1 MNAAQQAAIERARAR
16 LQGSTTGGAYDFTEQ
31 EERDFTEAQRA
42 ALERARARGQSGL
55 SDTDTRGK
63 VRTVADFAGGIVG
76 AVPKAAGGIVS
87 LGSLVPGVNVVADPV
102 AEALMDA
109 GEWVDDALLSDY
121 QKNINAEM
129 AQAIA
134 NSARE
139 LGPDASIGDHLKNI
153 GSQTGAAAKFVAQN
167 PSQAAMLAGQAI
179 PYLFGGGLLARGT
192 QTAVRGGQ
200 ALFGAK
206 ATGLGAGTAGAV
218 GEGLMAG
225 GAVTGDVVGQLRD
238 EGITEYTAD
247 RLVGIPAGAATAVIG
262 RLGAKLGGGLD
273 ADTVIANKL
282 SGEAVDLM
290 TDAPKRGLIRRV
302 GVGAATEGTEEFF
315 QSGSEEAFTNL
326 GVGDPLSQDVGSSAV
341 LGAAAGMG
349 VGGVIGGL
357 QRSSN
362 SQTNLSAEL
371 TQEELDLQAAQL
383 AEAEKT
389 KELEAEAVRQQGL
402 TRMAAAKSF
411 MPFSKFKSERDAKRN
426 ADVLNPQTEI
436 GQAYVEY
443 KLTANKY
450 PANEKEE
457 KALVKK
463 FLKEF
468 IPQDDSEVAIE
479 EFNQALDQH
488 AAAVASGAV
497 TPTMNDKP
505 KPEPAPKPEAA
516 ASVEQTQ
523 AQDTQEEAAPAKA
536 PKPESERIAAA
547 RAYAEEVLGPEW
559 ETVGGLSQEFAD
571 RRGFYKKGKDGKT
584 TWQRSV
590 DREAAAL
597 QETTT
602 PEVDATT
609 EEAPVNALLDNESSS
624 DQDLDQQSE
633 TSAASTLPTVLG
645 GFQEE
650 GHKGKALTE
659 NQASVATVL
668 RDAFLSNEEDTIQQ
682 ADGTL
687 NPTII
692 AEKAGI
698 KNRQAA
704 RRAIQSLQKKIADA
718 YGVSVDQV
726 KQRLNE
732 TNITSTEAFDQNA
745 PTQELDTAE
754 LGEGMGTSASVGQGA
769 YTDVA
774 EEDQA
779 WTQERA
785 NEPDQYENKRQ
796 EIADKSR
803 VSLNAQM
810 IQQYGKEAI
819 AQWRGLVSD
828 GAVDIKD
835 ISKKDLVEWVAAV
848 AENREGQITDEQ
860 LGKDQRE
867 IERRYATEAIDNEGL
882 GASSAEIT
890 EGGDT
895 VEQVRTENT
904 GAPPEGNP
912 DDFTA
917 GENKTAKVETKPKKK
932 LRKKSD
938 PNVSTRE
945 QNNRLMPETFKTGEA
960 FVADAYHG
968 TTTDIVEFDNSRLGD
983 NTGAASAAEAFF
995 FAGKGETASSY
1006 AESTSPR
1013 QQEADFNRSFNVA
1026 KKWLS
1031 GKTLNAKDQETLS
1044 AMLDRSSE
1052 LDNGKVFVDDLV
1064 ARTKK
1069 NPGTSTQNARKMAQT
1084 LRPAKRPQVQ
1094 MRRIKMDNP
1103 LVKDFKGNKF
1113 RDETYAS
1120 LIKKAKAA
1128 GHDGVVLLNTYDVAG
1143 KRKEDLTDADM
1154 DTIFGVFDAKNI
1166 TNTFKVRKDNTKFGV
1181 PAGSFEPAS
1190 RAAFEQEVKNLT
1202 GSATNMRIHVFDTEV
1217 DALAAI
1223 EEGSVPEPDMPM
1235 LKRAKPFGWVVEDE
1249 NGEPHAHFIL
1259 DRVPAG
1265 REKSAFLHE
1274 VGGHVGI
1281 DAILEENDRR
1291 MIATQIYRWAGQ
1303 NDRSLESIV
1312 ARRTISRI
1320 GKAAD
1325 LGAVSEGSIVSEAV
1339 AYFLEEA
1346 ALAGVEPST
1355 NSTVGKFV
1363 KKLRDLFL
1371 AAFDRLGF
1379 NITELTA
1386 QDVIDLAYGAAYIE
1400 LVHSRTDIN
1409 TQNPVTFSP
1418 SMTATENNG
1427 EVDPLL
1433 ANREGE
1439 TRFGVP
1445 ESETNNQ
1452 ISWVRN
1458 RLGDGAAEALT
1469 NLRVLT
1475 EKPLDATKNLDRLI
1489 RENEEKM
1496 PSARKWFDF
1505 MLAAE
1510 ATKNEIF
1517 GLVENVI
1524 NQSRQFTM
1532 ERQELI
1538 NDFLG
1543 ASTFY
1548 QKWGYDPQWIDR
1560 KTGKP
1565 VKVTIDPV
1573 MKKKYDRLTAEEQQ
1587 LVRDVFAHGRTM
1599 QDQMQEVAEKLGVSK
1614 FFKFD
1619 SRLQGPYAPLKRFG
1633 NYVGELK
1640 SQELLDAE
1648 ASLASSPTP
1657 IKRKKVEEL
1666 KSDGDHYVISFFES
1680 LGAAQTF
1687 VNANQDKFAYADA
1700 AEKAV
1705 TYEEARTGGAQ
1716 AYEKILGAVNANLAG
1731 LDQAS
1736 KDAMAKL
1743 VRDMYFQTLDDSNA
1757 RLSGTKRLNRAGY
1770 DKNMLRAFAE
1780 HGMAQANLIAQ
1791 MKHGGD
1797 ISTALVG
1804 AYKEARK
1811 NSGQLMPVYNK
1822 IALKFQRT
1830 MTPRT
1835 GMLTNVET
1843 NVMKFNSF
1851 YMLTSSLGYFFQN
1864 MTQPYFAV
1872 AQISGEFGWRQ
1883 GQTWGKLLSGYGVA
1897 KKVINTGFLNQV
1909 KNVTSLGLLGGN
1921 STVEL
1926 DIDQAPPE
1934 LRPVLKELQL
1944 RGVLDVGVTE
1954 DLRHVNM
1961 SPNFW
1966 VRGYDEMTHRLYQS
1980 ARYVEANN
1988 RIASAVAA
1996 FKMAQANPQKMKRL
2010 KMTPA
2015 EFAIRIVQDTQGNF
2029 SKLDAPAAFDVLP
2042 KAPLQFR
2049 KYQFQMG
2056 WLHID
2061 AAKQAFKG
2069 ADPDMKK
2076 AGFRKLSLMM
2086 GYTGV
2091 FGGLASVP
2099 MANVASAVIQAVIA
2113 SLSGDDEENPP
2124 RSLERWIRENVE
2136 DERTA
2141 TLLTRGV
2148 PAALGWDFS
2157 QKLDQSDLFMPY
2169 NSKYVQMDPSR
2180 DGSLLFAA
2188 QLALGPTGT
2197 VVGNIG
2203 NIADFIDRGN
2213 YYRAAEYAMPKG
2225 MRSYLETMRFA
2236 GQGYETR
2243 NGLEITN
2250 PTQFDVVDLLT
2261 NAIGLPSTDINQI
2274 KWTRGQQVEITQ
2286 WFSKETT
2293 RIKRGYLD
2301 AHEDRDR
2308 SAMAKYRDEFRE
2320 LQKAKDRVRPFFNN
2334 SRSVLKR
2341 ASVSEL
2347 LRAPRDRR
2355 REQRKL
2361 DSVTGN

>member
-16 LQGSTTGGAYDFTEQ
+16 GQGSTTGGAYDFTEEQ
-31 EERDFTEAQRA
+31 ERDFTEPQRA
-42 ALERARARGQSGL
+42 ALERARSRGQSGL

-179 PYLFGGGLLARGT
+179 PYLFGGGLLARGA
-192 QTAVRGGQ
+192 QTAARGTQ
-200 ALFGAK
+200 ALVGAK

-326 GVGDPLSQDVGSSAV
+326 GVGDPISQDVGSSAA

-362 SQTNLSAEL
+362 SESRAAEL
-371 TQEELDLQAAQL
+371 NAEEQKLIANQAAEDKK
-383 AEAEKT
+383 A

-402 TRMAAAKSF
+402 TRMTAAKSF
-411 MPFSKFKSERDAKRN
+411 VPFSKFKSERDAKRN

-463 FLKEF
+463 FLKDF
-468 IPQDDSEVAIE
+468 IPQDDGEVAID

-497 TPTMNDKP
+497 TPTLNDKP
-505 KPEPAPKPEAA
+505 KPAPAPEAEVA
-516 ASVEQTQ
+516 APVEQTQ

-536 PKPESERIAAA
+536 PKPESAKVAEA
-547 RAYAEEVLGPEW
+547 RAYAEEVLGKDW
-559 ETVGGLSQEFAD
+559 ETTGGLSQEFAE
-571 RRGFYKKGKDGKT
+571 RKGFYKKGKDGKT

-602 PEVDATT
+602 PEVT
-609 EEAPVNALLDNESSS
+609 EEAPVNALLDNEGLRES
-624 DQDLDQQSE
+624 LKPQQVKVYDALLKAVDENATGNLITVEWKSGEKDNE
-633 TSAASTLPTVLG
+633 TRGWAVELNNTELAKISGIENSKSAKTAVSGFSTAFKNALSGEQVREALIQKGALNTEAETLTA
-645 GFQEE
+645 EE
-650 GHKGKALTE
+650 G
-659 NQASVATVL
+659 
-668 RDAFLSNEEDTIQQ
+668 QQ
-682 ADGTL
+682 FAAGVGGDGTL
-687 NPTII
+687 ATIGTAGGTQVEGASANQSAAKKKAETQRFKDAGMTDEQIKAFFNPENEAAS
-692 AEKAGI
+692 AE
-698 KNRQAA
+698 
-704 RRAIQSLQKKIADA
+704 
-718 YGVSVDQV
+718 
-726 KQRLNE
+726 
-732 TNITSTEAFDQNA
+732 
-745 PTQELDTAE
+745 AE
-754 LGEGMGTSASVGQGA
+754 LGGQVLE
-769 YTDVA
+769 DV
-774 EEDQA
+774 
-779 WTQERA
+779 
-785 NEPDQYENKRQ
+785 ENARFAVDN
-796 EIADKSR
+796 ADKLLR
-803 VSLNAQM
+803 
-810 IQQYGKEAI
+810 
-819 AQWRGLVSD
+819 AQWAANGTPD
-828 GAVDIKD
+828 GPSYD
-835 ISKKDLVEWVAAV
+835 DLSMNNKIDWMETVYSTLGEANQSEVLSEKA
-848 AENREGQITDEQ
+848 NSLREITDATTQDNESGRTEVQ
-860 LGKDQRE
+860 EPSGDQTGAELPADTGRG
-867 IERRYATEAIDNEGL
+867 TEADTKPAEGD
-882 GASSAEIT
+882 GES
-890 EGGDT
+890 
-895 VEQVRTENT
+895 
-904 GAPPEGNP
+904 
-912 DDFTA
+912 FTA
-917 GENKTAKVETKPKKK
+917 GETKAPAVETKPKKK
-932 LRKKSD
+932 LRKKPD
-938 PNVSTRE
+938 
-945 QNNRLMPETFKTGEA
+945 
-960 FVADAYHG
+960 
-968 TTTDIVEFDNSRLGD
+968 
-983 NTGAASAAEAFF
+983 
-995 FAGKGETASSY
+995 
-1006 AESTSPR
+1006 
-1013 QQEADFNRSFNVA
+1013 
-1026 KKWLS
+1026 
-1031 GKTLNAKDQETLS
+1031 
-1044 AMLDRSSE
+1044 
-1052 LDNGKVFVDDLV
+1052 
-1064 ARTKK
+1064 
-1069 NPGTSTQNARKMAQT
+1069 
-1084 LRPAKRPQVQ
+1084 
-1094 MRRIKMDNP
+1094 
-1103 LVKDFKGNKF
+1103 
-1113 RDETYAS
+1113 
-1120 LIKKAKAA
+1120 
-1128 GHDGVVLLNTYDVAG
+1128 
-1143 KRKEDLTDADM
+1143 
-1154 DTIFGVFDAKNI
+1154 
-1166 TNTFKVRKDNTKFGV
+1166 TKFGV
-1181 PAGSFEPAS
+1181 PNGSFEPAS

-1202 GSATNMRIHVFDTEV
+1202 GSTTNMRIHVFDTEA

-1249 NGEPHAHFIL
+1249 NGEPNAHFIL

-1303 NDRSLESIV
+1303 NDNSLESIT

-1379 NITELTA
+1379 NVAELTA

-1400 LVHSRTDIN
+1400 LMHGRTEVN

-1445 ESETNNQ
+1445 ESETQNQ
-1452 ISWVRN
+1452 VSWTSK
-1458 RLGDGAAEALT
+1458 RLGTGAAEMLT

-1475 EKPLDATKNLDRLI
+1475 EAPLDATKNLDRLI

-1517 GLVENVI
+1517 GLVEDVI

-1532 ERQELI
+1532 ERQELV

-1548 QKWGYDPQWIDR
+1548 QKWGYDPQWTDR
-1560 KTGKP
+1560 KTGKS
-1565 VKVTIDPV
+1565 VKVTIDPT

-1599 QDQMQEVAEKLGVSK
+1599 QAQMQEVAEKLGVSK

-1648 ASLASSPTP
+1648 ADLDSGPTP
-1657 IKRKKVEEL
+1657 IKRKKLEEL
-1666 KSDGDHYVISFFES
+1666 KSSGDHYVISFFES

-1705 TYEEARTGGAQ
+1705 TYEESRPGGAQ

-1731 LDQAS
+1731 LDQSS

-1811 NSGQLMPVYNK
+1811 TSSQLMPVYNK

-1835 GMLTNVET
+1835 GMLADLET

-1883 GQTWGKLLSGYGVA
+1883 AQTWGKLLSGYGVA
-1897 KKVINTGFLNQV
+1897 KKVINTSFLNQV
-1909 KNVTSLGLLGGN
+1909 KNVTSMGLLGGN

-1926 DIDQAPPE
+1926 DIDKAPPE

-1961 SPNFW
+1961 SPNVA
-1966 VRGYDEMTHRLYQS
+1966 VRAYDEMTHRLYQS

-2010 KMTPA
+2010 KLTPA

-2061 AAKQAFKG
+2061 AAKQAFRG

-2099 MANVASAVIQAVIA
+2099 MANVASSVVQAVIA

-2124 RSLERWIRENVE
+2124 KSLERWIRENVE

-2203 NIADFIDRGN
+2203 NISDFINRGN

-2236 GQGYETR
+2236 GRGYETR
-2243 NGLEITN
+2243 SGLEITN

-2286 WFSKETT
+2286 WFSKETA
-2293 RIKRGYLD
+2293 RIKRGYLS

-2308 SAMAKYRDEFRE
+2308 AAKARYRDEFRE
-2320 LQKAKDRVRPFFNN
+2320 LQKAKDRVRPFFND

-2347 LRAPRDRR
+2347 IRAPRARA
-2355 REQRKL
+2355 REQRRL